1 MNYCLRETR
10 TPSNKKINEMD
21 RRFRR
26 DLYTKAIFVGYPNPD
41 GEWDPKQL
49 FIRSDWEPPDESIP
63 RELKALTSYFIR
75 KIKPLFFNNNNKRRY
90 ATTNLT
96 TIQQN
101 LLHDLQHSDRFI
113 IVPADKNL
121 GPVIMERDTYINA
134 VLSLLQD
141 KDNYKQL
148 TSTQAKLDMQLLQ
161 EMLNKWL
168 EKYSSSIDKRDLDY
182 LNRSIDT
189 NHVEDPFS
197 HFYII
202 AKVHKNPWKP
212 RPIVSYCGSYLH
224 GLGKWL
230 DQQLQ
235 PIAKKMPSYISSS
248 FDLVDI
254 LKKIK
259 VNPSK
264 DKLFTADANS
274 MYTNIDTNHALQVFK
289 TFFIHHPLC
298 IDIRPTAL
306 MILEALEIL
315 MRNNLFKFG
324 DTFWRQTDGTAMG
337 APPAPAYATIYY
349 AIHELYLLRRFGRY
363 LHFYR
368 RYIDDALAIWRS
380 SDNPTEDANQWNEF
394 KLAMDQFGSLTWK
407 VEDRNDIVDFMD
419 LTITIEH
426 NNKRLITKIFEK
438 KENPYLY
445 LSPSSAHTPGIIKG
459 TITGMI
465 FRYYALTTYPTDFYH
480 QVELFFHRLVARGY
494 RPGYLRIL
502 FEEALKRAPLINAKR
517 LLKEPK
523 PPIEDTCFLHIPFH
537 PKNPSRQ
544 QLQQTFLQIM
554 IHHKERG
561 TNPLPKISN
570 NLGWPIKIKRMIVC
584 QHRAR
589 NLKDILF
596 PRKFEKRP
604 GPPISHLIPVE

>member
-1 MNYCLRETR
+1 MNYCIRENR
-10 TPSNKKINEMD
+10 TPSGKKINEMD
-21 RRFRR
+21 KRFRR

-41 GEWDPKQL
+41 GEWKTNQL
-49 FIRSDWEPPDESIP
+49 FIRSNWEPPDDKIP

-75 KIKPLFFNNNNKRRY
+75 TIKPKFLNNNNKRRY

-101 LLHDLQHSDRFI
+101 LLHELQHSDKFI

-121 GPVIMERDTYINA
+121 GPVIMERATYITA

-141 KDNYKQL
+141 KNNYNQL
-148 TSTQAKLDMQLLQ
+148 TSIQAELDMQLLK

-168 EKYSSSIDKRDLDY
+168 EKYSYYIDKRDLDY
-182 LNRSIDT
+182 LNRSIEPD
-189 NHVEDPFS
+189 HVTDPFF
-197 HFYII
+197 HFYIT

-248 FDLVDI
+248 FDLVDTLNT
-254 LKKIK
+254 LKINPLSDKI
-259 VNPSK
+259 
-264 DKLFTADANS
+264 FTADANS
-274 MYTNIDTNHALQVFK
+274 MYTNIDTNHALQVF
-289 TFFIHHPLC
+289 TIFFTQHELC
-298 IDIRPTAL
+298 RDIRPTAT

-349 AIHELYLLRRFGRY
+349 AIHELYLLRHFGRY

-380 SDNPTEDANQWNEF
+380 SHNPTEDTHQWNEF
-394 KLAMDQFGSLTWK
+394 KIAMDQFGTLTWK
-407 VEDRNDIVDFMD
+407 VEDRTDTVDFMD
-419 LTITIEH
+419 LTISIEH
-426 NNKRLITKIFEK
+426 SNKRLITKIFEK

-445 LSPSSAHTPGIIKG
+445 LSPSSAHTPGMIKG
-459 TITGMI
+459 TIIGTT
-465 FRYYALTTYPTDFYH
+465 FRYYALTTYPIDFYR
-480 QVELFFHRLVARGY
+480 QVEYFFHRLVARGY

-502 FEEALKRAPLINAKR
+502 FEEAIHRAPLINAKR
-517 LLKEPK
+517 LLKETK
-523 PPIEDTCFLHIPFH
+523 PQIEDTCFLHVPFH
-537 PKNPSRQ
+537 PKNPTRQ
-544 QLQQTFLQIM
+544 QLQQTFLKIM
-554 IHHKERG
+554 INHTERG
-561 TNPLPKISN
+561 TNPLPKIKN
-570 NLGWPIKIKRMIVC
+570 QLGWPIKINRMIVC

-596 PRKFEKRP
+596 PRKFDKRP
-604 GPPISHLIPVE
+604 GPPISQILTD